1 MSKKSSTFAPL
12 FVGARVYMYTY
23 AGEGENHDNMKHKDM
38 MNQFLSRINRL
49 MVALIGVMVLSISSV
64 YAGTAYSDGRA
75 YLRQGSPTGAGK
87 VYVSTSSSTPAAS
100 SYKACNTVQTSET
113 TTPSASAQVS
123 GEKKTTTYYFWATA
137 NAGYIFTGW
146 YDSNGNLLN
155 SGAANISKS
164 ITSGQA
170 GGSDT
175 HAYLDLHAS
184 FIKQIQMSFVVPT
197 NGSFTIN
204 HNGSAVANYA
214 SFATEGKVVLT
225 ATPDDGYK
233 LRGWYTTTNGGVTK
247 KYVAFGTTYEPN
259 FTSNV
264 TIGADFVP
272 DDGKANFWNKN
283 NGKIY
288 DNLNTANSE
297 ASSGQVIVAVN
308 DGVLG
313 AGTYT
318 IKAGVTLL
326 IPFDE
331 TYNLMTTPKVNHM
344 ASGTSSLFL
353 FRKLTLAPG
362 AVINCSGNI
371 CVGGQMASVNGGKAS
386 SYPMGA
392 CGMLDLSRGGTI
404 NLKSGAVLYA
414 WGFVKGQDMDQGN
427 NTEASGVGK
436 IVAESGATVWEDFQ
450 VGEWRGG
457 TASSTIYNNKGSWKF
472 FPFQSYTI
480 QNVEAPVEYQT
491 GSKLKCYWAIFG
503 NGQTFTVPF
512 TAVGASADKPLFV
525 LGSGGTMKKWYDPT
539 TDRVCYELGG
549 GASIDAIQLSVM
561 GESVS
566 SSDYYL
572 PIPANMHI
580 ALRSGCTL
588 NLTKAMTMHAGS
600 VVEVK
605 SGATL
610 NINARVHM
618 FDQEDWGT
626 YCMYAYYYRTYRNL
640 TSHYNRGE
648 GTSKATLEDA
658 TLIVDGTVN
667 VGAQMLYA
675 TAHGANICGNGGGT
689 FVYGTL
695 PGNTTMTQCTNLSD
709 ANSVNI
715 RSANLHNDN
724 ASYTKG
730 IAATTFKNIN
740 GRWFSEAASTIKS
753 NKTYDFTYIK
763 SGDVYGTGGT
773 NATVAACYSKDKT
786 GLVLQDKWA
795 NVKKGCSS
803 KWFDGIDDGHLYNYS
818 LNKAWH
824 QYIKTGSFTTGTG
837 EDAETTNIYAG
848 SDGKLLYETDCD
860 FEEIGEGIDENCL
873 YPVDD
878 VQKALVDGAFVAV
891 TANAS
896 PDHGY
901 HATADASAY
910 YLCFDGCVWHPAT
923 RNAENRYTVSGTTYI
938 WYGDKWLAVQY
949 DSSVSLYY
957 SLSATNVKIY
967 YEYVNHEWVLATP
980 VAEVTTSAGTE
991 QVFSLGTAVSKA
1003 ASGGTN
1009 VTIRLLK
1016 NISISTK
1023 ITYATGNNCSLDLN
1037 GFTLSSSV
1045 ADMIT
1050 INHATANFIIKDQSA
1065 AGTGKI
1071 ELTFSVN
1078 NDRRR
1083 AIYVQNGH
1091 VIVNG
1096 GTIKSVNTLA
1106 YNSTNTKT
1114 YASGI
1119 TVAAGKRLTVNGGV
1133 IIGESQYNPY
1143 GIEIAS
1149 GAGADVHING
1159 GTITA
1164 HSTLDDSPYGIIAS
1178 GGTLYV
1184 SGGTINAIADAD
1196 NSVAT
1201 SSCGIY
1207 VNNAG
1212 HLEMTG
1218 GEVISNAHTSAYGI
1232 RLARS
1237 LKYDTNEPRSE
1248 TGVTSL
1254 GLANISGGTITAQTL
1269 HGAKAFGIYSLGT
1282 ANVSGNT
1289 TINAYPYSGA
1299 SRSTTAHGIYV
1310 SGGKTTVSG
1319 NVTINATASKTAYG
1333 IVSGI
1338 EQPSVGGVVYNGKVE
1353 VNGGTINVTTT
1364 SGENAYGVY
1373 VGKNKRAVTTTHA
1386 SNSSYYAG
1394 NYVNAGIDT
1403 INGGEF
1409 IVKSATTGG
1418 YGIYV
1423 EAVYTESGA
1432 SGYPSATATPK
1443 CAVFG
1448 GKFKVTSTNSS
1459 AVYATNNAAIAA
1471 NFSLSAGYYS
1481 TDNYLN
1487 TYKAAGKTVKDLD
1500 ATVEAALITAGYTK
1514 KIAGQEYTVTWKN
1527 RGGAVIKTEKVES
1540 GKTPVY
1546 TGATPTYSDA
1556 WGTYEFIGWAAT
1568 DGGAV
1573 ISPLPAI
1580 AASNVEYYARYR
1592 GIYADVT
1599 ANGTT
1604 TRYYDVN
1611 TAWTAAKAY
1620 KQAYIKVLCSA
1631 ANLDQLV
1638 FNPTPADAIITL
1650 DLNGYHWG
1658 MGSNADPAKNK
1669 AIFLEVNKAGCKL
1682 IITDSRGG
1690 GYINNTWSSTGAV
1703 LTCAKVT
1710 AGELILQ
1717 GGEIRANNT
1726 GANGDNKQYS
1736 LGVQVNGGTQFTMT
1750 GGKVYAT
1757 DGYSPH
1763 GINVSPSGN
1772 ADIVGGTVHAD
1783 ATGGNAYGVLA
1794 YGTVAVGGDALV
1806 KATTAG
1812 SGAYP
1817 GYVDRGTLTVADS
1830 CSIVATAPSQARG
1843 FYVFNGGKITVND
1856 KPTITATVTSGN
1868 EAYGGYVSGS
1878 GSEIEINGG
1887 TYNITGAAASGSV
1900 MGVRAISSGVATI
1913 NNGTFTLQG
1922 GNNWTF
1928 GVFAQTGTVN
1938 INGGDFTVSQA
1949 SGGNKEGIRVYPD
1962 GTCNITGGTFTVT
1975 TIGSSGGNALH
1986 AYGGTTNISG
1996 NPVFNAY
2003 YGITVADGNVA
2014 SEATTATVV
2023 VDGGTYNTQSFGVKS
2038 RTTSPT
2044 TGDVTIWDGKF
2055 NATWSAIDSGS
2066 EEANLKIRGGY
2077 YTNNGGGKLSV
2088 YNESTNP
2095 TGNVISP
2102 STVEALTSGPEYDA
2116 GYRYHVISKYN
2127 VTWSINGVNTVQEY
2141 SRNETPSYG
2150 STPTIDDGNTWE
2162 FLGWSPE
2169 IVPVTADV
2177 TYTAQFQKWEAEV
2190 YEGENPTPKRFE
2202 HFTDA
2207 WNAAKNLPVAKV
2219 KLLSNVSMSTQLVL
2233 TPDSAAGSK
2242 PLTLDLNNHTLAYTG
2257 TTDRFVIV
2265 NKAGCVLKV
2274 ADSSVA
2280 NGGVLKYE
2288 GSYNGGIYT
2297 VVSYSGDIVLESGK
2311 IFAKNTY
2318 AGKSSRA
2325 VTPCAT
2331 TTFTMTGGTAEAHAP
2346 TDARA
2351 IAQDG
2356 TPSVIVS
2363 GGKVIAKSY
2372 TISGDTVWGS
2382 TSYGICMGHGSLSVS
2397 GNPIITSDASAS
2409 ALGVYMYN
2417 SDASFNID
2425 GGTFITKA
2433 HNGSNSFCIYTNTNS
2448 VGNIIHSG
2456 TFKAI
2461 GLNGGQIHAVH
2472 TVNSSVVD
2480 IKGGTFTSHANAG
2493 QSHCL
2498 FVQSGGALNVSGGSF
2513 TAESDAPSNGNIEA
2527 VRMWTGGVVNISGGT
2542 FTSTGASNNIALRNL
2557 GGTATISG
2565 GTFTSGNYT
2574 IGVAE
2579 AGSIGSVGDVTVNIN
2594 GGTFIST
2601 TNRNIYASTNAGTT
2615 SVAVTVNGGYFHS
2628 AGTYV
2633 VEKAGT
2639 ATIVLNGGKYNET
2652 SGSNHKTNITSY
2664 KGSTTTVSDI
2674 SETVAGKTYVYE
2686 LLTKFNISWR
2696 GGSSYTKDEQIYSG
2710 IVPTNN
2716 ELVGKHFLR
2725 NDSAFYFTGWSPT
2738 PTAVTGDATYNAL
2751 GVYHEASV
2759 KVGSAEPIIYD
2770 DFDEAWSYA
2779 MEQASATI
2787 TLLSNITRTTS
2798 IVYSPENDNARH
2810 TFDLNN
2816 FTIKENTKDRLLVVN
2831 KSDAKLT
2838 ITDNSSA
2845 KGGCLYKKM
2854 NSSANMYTTV
2864 IYHGELILAGGK
2876 LYVENTKDDKEW
2888 HPAIAVHT
2896 SVSTDGIFTMTGGT
2910 VESQAKYLAYPIYNY
2925 ATTNIS
2931 GGTIIANA
2939 TTQGNA
2945 LGFYAVAG
2953 TATISGGTFNIT
2965 ASTNAIGAIATGWI
2979 SADGSNSQQGT
2990 LNITGGTFNVSCTT
3004 SGAHAVQATGTGKK
3018 IGGTYYTSHGIMNVS
3033 GGTFN
3038 VTCPPIA
3045 AATQVFAAQVNAW
3058 RQFDNAL
3065 PHTMVA
3071 EARGEMNISGG
3082 TFTVD
3087 ARNNGAWVANS
3098 GNVDLL
3104 RNWGILNVSG
3114 GNFTIYQYSTPSAI
3128 SVFRGKATVTG
3139 NPVFNVYAHTGN
3151 AYAVCAGY
3159 WTHENY
3165 CDKNAANNLAE
3176 AEINGGTFKIITE
3189 GQNTNVIYSLGQI
3202 SAESRDAVADTI
3214 TAHAGYAMNAKI
3226 TVNGGEFLGICPNES
3241 GKYPIMLNS
3250 RTDIVGTYGTAKSEI
3265 YVNGGKFKSRKGTEA
3280 DNTTTGAVNCHNN
3293 VGTLLLTGGY
3303 YETNGQLSAQ
3313 KADTC
3318 DIINITSAAI
3328 DPEYNNGYRYR
3339 IDVHYVAQVTAT
3351 GVDRKFATFRGAFDY
3366 AKTIANS
3373 KITLLDNIN
3382 YTGLNFVYN
3391 PTTATTCT
3399 LDLNGFTFKGAISGH
3414 TGDGAYNNDRL
3425 LVINKAG
3432 ATFTIKD
3439 SSVGKTGK
3447 WSHEKAGATFPVIVY
3462 HGKFVL
3468 QSGTIH
3474 GKNTSGGSVQ
3484 AIRSENYADA
3494 LISVTGGKAHA
3505 ETAGAAYG
3513 MSTYNQATIS
3523 GGEIL
3528 AESSGG
3534 EAYGV
3539 YTNEAID
3546 TTIISGGR
3554 IKASGTNAYGVL
3566 SKSVFTISGGKILS
3580 ESTTADGTA
3589 FGVRVE
3595 QNTTTING
3603 ADSIYAHAPRY
3614 AYSIYSY
3621 GSTAIA
3627 TVNGGKIIAHNVNS
3641 ANNGASIAAYALS
3654 RGTININNGTFY
3666 AQCDRAGS
3674 SNVQT
3679 TRTANLS
3686 TINIA
3691 GGTFHAEGFQ
3701 AVNARGGTTTVS
3713 GGTFYATTGLCAMD
3727 WADAATITA
3736 NVSVTGGTF
3745 DCTGVCLYVRS
3756 NNSNNASPSRNGH
3769 SDVLVTGGKFK
3780 TTGSTIAQ
3788 LTQVDGTDPST
3799 LTIAGGYFN
3808 EKSGTTH
3815 KDQIATFIADTCEI
3829 NTLDPLYESIYKYQ
3843 VAPHYVAKV
3852 KTGSTTTYY
3861 TTAKRA
3867 LDYAKTVSNP
3877 TITLLDNCTLAP
3889 EGDATN
3895 YNRLNSNSWTGTLD
3909 LNNFTLTPTI
3919 SSEGRAFTV
3928 TGTGSKFTITD
3939 NSVAKGGKIYYQ
3951 GPSTGN
3957 IIYIVVEG
3965 SAEVELAAG
3974 TIYVEDTSADKVAV
3988 GFVVNSATAKFT
4000 QSGGTFTVKG
4010 KYQAQGYYGS
4020 GTATFSGG
4028 SMYVE
4033 GETSQA
4039 IGLHPNAA
4047 TAVLNVSGTFE
4058 LDAKSTNNAYAV
4070 YAENGTAT
4078 IEGTPDFYAESPTRA
4093 RVLQGTSSGNLT
4105 VDGGTFEANGTTA
4118 SQSDCYVLIPEGSST
4133 MTINGGKFKNNQ
4145 NNFTYKASGA
4155 TLTINGGYF
4164 NETSGTNHKTKIDPY
4179 KGSGKVVL
4187 DLDTDDAEYAAGY
4200 RYVVTADPVAKVK
4213 AGSEVTYYTTLPAA
4227 FNYAKTQNNAEV
4239 TLLKD
4244 VVSTSTYTW
4253 SPSSAISNTFD
4264 LNGHSLSST
4273 AGTVLGVGKAG
4284 ATLTIKDTPGGG
4296 SISYSSTT
4304 GNWSP
4309 TVHVGNG
4316 KLILQGGTISRT
4328 ANSDN
4333 AIGVQVYTTADA
4345 TPEFEM
4351 TGGKIQTSGGSSSY
4365 AVLTKSTGSNYAETT
4380 ISGGEV
4386 SATATGTYA
4395 FALTAAQKGRITVKG
4410 TNNPRI
4416 SASDATNATQVARN
4430 EGGGATFT
4438 IEGGLFK
4445 ASHNSSPFN
4454 GAVSISGGYFNE
4466 YGSTTTYK
4474 TQIDTRCVSPKH
4486 PIELTAAEQAA
4497 LGEGGTDYK
4506 YKVVDAYTLTWTTDG
4521 DALTGTYTN
4530 GMTAVGATITAPNTP
4545 TKTGYT
4551 FAGWS
4556 PAVAATMPA
4565 ANTTYTATWTA
4576 NTNTAYTVN
4585 HYQQNLAGDGYD
4597 LVDTDNLTGTTG
4609 ASVTP
4614 AVKSYTGF
4622 TAPSTQTVTILADG
4636 SRVVTYNYTR
4646 NSYTLTWDANG
4657 GSITGEYT
4665 SGSVKYGAA
4674 ITAPANANVTR
4685 ENYEFAG
4692 WNTTPAATMPAAN
4705 TTYTAQW
4712 TAAVASVKIG
4722 SGTPTYHATLAD
4734 AFTKAKTGDNA
4745 LITLLQDVSGV
4756 STGLTYNPSSA
4767 YKCTLNLNDKKI
4779 TGTTYTLL
4787 NINKAGATF
4796 TITDS
4801 GSKGEI
4807 ATAFSNGGSALRYC
4821 AYVSAGIL
4829 KLEKGKISIN
4839 NTTAY
4844 NSKIGCAAVGVATNA
4859 NYKFIMEGGA
4869 LEASGNYRAHGVY
4882 SYGTTEISGGT
4893 INATVSASYGTAYG
4907 VYSAANTT
4915 TVSGTPIITVEAY
4928 KNAYGG
4934 MAAGNTPSSSNGSF
4948 TNGTLNIEGGTFN
4961 VTTTTQ
4967 DGAYGAYATAAPRV
4981 ISSGTYAGTYFSYGT
4996 VNVSGGTFNVTAH
5009 RRSAY
5014 GVYVSRAYV
5023 QTQTRPNAVSSSCPA
5038 QAEITGGTFI
5048 VKTDETAGQY
5058 TAEGVRSLGTTTI
5071 SGGSFTIT
5079 ANTYSAMGVY
5089 ALDGT
5094 TTIENTHNPEFT
5106 VRANAY
5112 GAYGVYAGSSP
5123 ASKTGIPYNGIATVN
5138 GGTFD
5143 VALNNKASADNKTVY
5158 GVCAASGRRAIK
5170 ETDSGYDASTYY
5182 VGTYA
5187 SAGQI
5192 TVNDGTFIVDGNNAI
5207 YGIVVSGVSSYN
5219 ATSLDYNGGTIS
5231 CPAVSAPA
5239 KATINGGKFKMTGSS
5254 DVYAINTSATAA
5266 NFKIQGGY
5274 YNINTNLSSRVVS
5287 PKKVL
5292 TLRESHAF
5300 YPDGYRYTVNQGGTV
5315 TWKNYDNSTLQTKDF
5330 ISGET
5335 PSYTGATPTKPA
5347 DASYTYTHNGWTPA
5361 ITTMAN
5367 SNATYTATFS
5377 QTENKYTVTVAA
5389 EANGTASPAS
5399 VSGVGCT
5406 TASGDITATPN
5417 TGYHFD
5423 NWTLPAGVTA
5433 AAGYSA
5439 TSNPIRI
5446 NATAAGTI
5454 TANFA
5459 PNTNTAYTVKH
5470 YQQNL
5475 DGSYPSTP
5483 TEIDNLTGTTGASV
5497 TPAVKSYTGFT
5508 APSTQTVTILAD
5520 GSRVVTYNYT
5530 RNSYTLTWAL
5540 DGGSISVAGTTAGSV
5555 KYGASLTAPT
5565 VTKTGYTF
5573 SAWSPSVP
5581 ATMPASN
5588 STYTATWSEKSYTV
5602 TFYNGGH
5609 GTVKVNSSTVANGAT
5624 ASVNHFTTKTLA
5636 ATASTGYTFAGWT
5649 KTGSVTLGNA
5659 ANASTTIT
5667 ATATGG
5673 TVTATWTANTYNI
5686 TYKDQGNVAFTGVHG
5701 DGYPTTHTY
5710 GTATALVS
5718 PTKTGYT
5725 FGGWYTT
5732 SACTGDAITSVGAT
5746 AYSADFTLYAKWTI
5760 NSYTITF
5767 NSNGGSAV
5775 ASITQNYG
5783 TAVVAPANPTKT
5795 GYTFAGW
5802 DPAVPSTMPASN
5814 TTCVAQWTADT
5825 YTVTLDRNSGTTG
5838 ATSVTMTY
5846 NSSTM
5851 TGYSAPTRTGYTFN
5865 GYYTSESSNNGTG
5878 TLVIDTEGSLQ
5889 ANVDGYTGAG
5899 GVWIKTTA
5907 TTLYAKW
5914 TQNRYAITFYN
5925 GGHGTVAYN
5934 GTVVANGK
5942 TAKVYQ
5948 VSVKKLV
5955 AKADLGYDF
5964 AGWTKGGTNAA
5975 QVTISNASAD
5985 STGIKAS
5992 ATNASVTANW
6002 TAHSYSISYD
6012 LAGGSVATPNP
6023 TSYTIESSAITLNN
6037 PTKTGYTFAGWTGT
6051 GLDAATTTV
6060 TIAAGS
6066 TGDRSYTATWE
6077 LADVGA
6083 WLDIVDVDNANSRL
6097 IVNVTSWPVNGWP
6110 YSINGVPYA
6119 KDAREDDRTLKVTYS
6134 GAPGENF
6141 VIAVQKNGGAWLSN
6155 HTYVIPQ
6162 EITSNTAISADQTK
6176 NLYVKNGATLTVNAN
6191 ISVHNI
6197 YVAPDAKLTINSGKT
6212 LTADSIFLRTT
6223 AEGAAEMVKNGSIA
6237 GTTKLVYTRIIKDK
6251 DFHLFGLPLP
6261 CPAESVHLS
6270 DGVKPP
6276 YTTGWVLRSY
6286 DESRRAE
6293 SGADGNNWVTLPSD
6307 GTIAGGAGYEMFS
6320 ASNYYR
6326 EFYFPVDLGDLTNKV
6341 HVDYDLGAAGEK
6353 QAGWN
6358 AITSPFTHT
6367 YENAVVPEGLVV
6379 NWYEDGFYS
6388 QEVPSAIPPATVFAF
6403 QTTKTGDL
6411 SFDGSSIVTKMPRRA
6426 VEEEVQIQWI
6436 NLDLEDAN
6444 GLGDQTSI
6452 YSHPDRY
6459 EQSYQ
6464 TGIDIAKQSFEAPRA
6479 ILYSSHVYGDMAFAG
6494 VADSLL
6500 EQGVA
6505 LTVYSPAAQELTF
6518 SMRDNEW
6525 TDRMAFVWLI
6535 DHQTGTR
6542 TDLLWSDYTFDATEG
6557 TTRGRFTI
6565 QGVFRAPQVAT
6576 DIDNTDAAG
6585 REQRQVR
6592 KLIIHDKM
6600 YIEVNGQL
6608 FDATGKMVN
6617 K

>member
-1 MSKKSSTFAPL
+1 MKSS
-12 FVGARVYMYTY
+12 
-23 AGEGENHDNMKHKDM
+23 K
-38 MNQFLSRINRL
+38 INRL
-49 MVALIGVMVLSISSV
+49 VIALTGVLVLSIGSA

-75 YLRQGSPTGAGK
+75 YLRQGSPSGAGK

-100 SYKACNTVQTSET
+100 AYKACNTVQTSET
-113 TTPSASAQVS
+113 TTPSASAQVK
-123 GEKKTTTYYFWATA
+123 GEKTKTTYHFWAVA

-146 YDSNGNLLN
+146 YDSNGNLLG
-155 SGAANISKS
+155 SGAAHVSGS
-164 ITSGQA
+164 VTSGQA

-175 HAYLDLHAS
+175 HAYLDYHAS
-184 FIKQIQMSFVVPT
+184 FIKQIQMSFITPT
-197 NGSFTIN
+197 NGSYTIT
-204 HNGSAVANYA
+204 HCGTEVTPAYS
-214 SFATEGKVVLT
+214 SFATEGKVVLS
-225 ATPDDGYK
+225 AMPADGYK
-233 LRGWYTTTNGGVTK
+233 LRGWYTTTNGGATK
-247 KYVAFGTTYEPN
+247 KYFAFGTTCEPN

-264 TIGADFVP
+264 TIGADFVA
-272 DDGKANFWNKN
+272 DDGKATFWNKN

-288 DNLNTANSE
+288 NDLNTANSE
-297 ASSGQVIVAVN
+297 AASGNIIVAVS

-344 ASGTSSLFL
+344 ASGTTSLSL

-371 CVGGQMASVNGGKAS
+371 CVGGQMASVNGGRAS

-392 CGMLDLSRGGTI
+392 CGMLDLSRGGTV
-404 NLKSGAVLYA
+404 NLKSGSVLYA
-414 WGFVKGQDMDQGN
+414 WGFVKGQDMEQGN

-457 TASSTIYNNKGSWKF
+457 TASQTIYNNKGSWKF

-525 LGSGGTMKKWYDPT
+525 LGTGGTMKKWYDPT

-549 GASIDAIQLSVM
+549 GASIDAISLSVM

-580 ALRSGCTL
+580 ALSSGCTL
-588 NLTKAMTMHAGS
+588 TLTKAMTMHAGS

-640 TSHYNRGE
+640 TSHYNRGD
-648 GTSKATLEDA
+648 GTSKANLEDA
-658 TLIVDGTVN
+658 TLIVDGAVN
-667 VGAQMLYA
+667 VSNQMLFA
-675 TAHGANICGNGGGT
+675 TQHGANICGNGGGT
-689 FVYGTL
+689 LKYGTL
-695 PGNTTMTQCTNLSD
+695 AGNQTMTQCTTLSD

-724 ASYTKG
+724 DSYTKG
-730 IAATTFKNIN
+730 IASTTFKNVN
-740 GRWFSEAASTIKS
+740 GRWFTNANSTWKS
-753 NKTYDFTYIK
+753 DKTFNFTYIK
-763 SGDVYGTGGT
+763 SGDVYGTAGT
-773 NATVAACYSKDKT
+773 NGTVKSCYSKDKT

-795 NVKKGCSS
+795 NVKAQGCSG
-803 KWFDGIDDGHLYNYS
+803 WFVGLDDDHLYNYTR
-818 LNKAWH
+818 NTAWH
-824 QYIKTGSFTTGTG
+824 QYIKTGSTTTGSG
-837 EDAETTNIYAG
+837 EEAVTTDTYVG
-848 SDGKLLYETDCD
+848 SDGKMLYKTDCE
-860 FEEIGEGIDENCL
+860 FVEAGTIDGNCL
-873 YPVDD
+873 YPSD
-878 VQKALVDGAFVAV
+878 KALVNGSLITVAP
-891 TANAS
+891 NAS

-901 HATADASAY
+901 HKSDAATTY
-910 YLCFDGCVWHPAT
+910 YLCFEGCVWHPAT
-923 RNAENRYTVSGTTYI
+923 QNAENRYTVDGKVYI
-938 WYGDKWLAVQY
+938 WYGDKWLGVEY
-949 DSSVSLYY
+949 DSGVSLYY

-980 VAEVTTSAGTE
+980 VAEVVTSAGPE
-991 QVFSLGTAVSKA
+991 QVYSLATAVSKA

-1016 NISISTK
+1016 NISGTINYT
-1023 ITYATGNNCSLDLN
+1023 TGNNCSLDLN
-1037 GFTLSSSV
+1037 GYTLSSSTYN
-1045 ADMIT
+1045 MIT
-1050 INHATANFIIKDQSA
+1050 VNNASATFIIKDQSA
-1065 AGTGKI
+1065 AGTGKVKYSCS
-1071 ELTFSVN
+1071 EN
-1078 NDRRR
+1078 NARRY
-1083 AIYVQNGH
+1083 AVYVQNGH
-1091 VIVNG
+1091 VMLNS
-1096 GTIKSVNTLA
+1096 GTIEAVNTLA
-1106 YNSTNTKT
+1106 YNSSTAPKPIVC
-1114 YASGI
+1114 GVQ
-1119 TVAAGKRLTVNGGV
+1119 VAAGKRFTMNGGLLKV
-1133 IIGESQYNPY
+1133 SAAYNPY
-1143 GIEIAS
+1143 GVYGD
-1149 GAGADVHING
+1149 GAATTITING
-1159 GTITA
+1159 GTIDCEAT
-1164 HSTLDDSPYGIIAS
+1164 TIDSPYGIIS
-1178 GGTLYV
+1178 YGVTNMNGGTV
-1184 SGGTINAIADAD
+1184 KATATQTTSAI
-1196 NSVAT
+1196 
-1201 SSCGIY
+1201 GIY
-1207 VNNAG
+1207 VHASTGKQG
-1212 HLEMTG
+1212 HLYMTG
-1218 GEVISNAHTSAYGI
+1218 GTVQAESTTSSTATGI
-1232 RLARS
+1232 LVNRGVSYNSTTA
-1237 LKYDTNEPRSE
+1237 EPRTMKSE
-1248 TGVTSL
+1248 FP
-1254 GLANISGGTITAQTL
+1254 AMADISGGTIKAITKTKTATGITS
-1269 HGAKAFGIYSLGT
+1269 HGKTRISGGT
-1282 ANVSGNT
+1282 IEVTATTNTAMGVYVYGDTT
-1289 TINAYPYSGA
+1289 TISGP
-1299 SRSTTAHGIYV
+1299 AHIDV
-1310 SGGKTTVSG
+1310 KAA
-1319 NVTINATASKTAYG
+1319 NTAYG
-1333 IVSGI
+1333 VRLGDID
-1338 EQPSVGGVVYNGKVE
+1338 PHKYGGLLYNGTLV
-1353 VNGGTINVTTT
+1353 VNGGIIDVTTT
-1364 SGENAYGVY
+1364 SAGPIYGVY
-1373 VGKNKRAVTTTHA
+1373 VGAKSRNVTTTHA
-1386 SNSSYYAG
+1386 TDANYFAGSYA
-1394 NYVNAGIDT
+1394 NAGTAI
-1403 INGGEF
+1403 INNGE
-1409 IVKSATTGG
+1409 INVTSKTTDASALYVGAVLSGTFTGNK
-1418 YGIYV
+1418 
-1423 EAVYTESGA
+1423 
-1432 SGYPSATATPK
+1432 TPK
-1443 CAVFG
+1443 CTVNG
-1448 GKFKVTSTNSS
+1448 GKFMSKNSNGS
-1459 AVYATNNAAIAA
+1459 ADGAINNIAAAAA
-1471 NFSLSAGYYS
+1471 NFSLAGGYYNVAPAGS
-1481 TDNYLN
+1481 YI
-1487 TYKAAGKTVKDLD
+1487 AAGKTVKDLD
-1500 ATVEAALITAGYTK
+1500 ATVEAALIAAGYTK

-1556 WGTYEFIGWAAT
+1556 WGTYEFIGWATT

-1573 ISPLPAI
+1573 VSPLPAI
-1580 AASNVEYYARYR
+1580 GASDVTYFARYR
-1592 GIYADVT
+1592 GVYADVT

-1710 AGELILQ
+1710 AGQLILQ
-1717 GGEIRANNT
+1717 GGEIRVNNT
-1726 GANGDNKQYS
+1726 ADAENKKYS
-1736 LGVQVNGGTQFTMT
+1736 VGVQVNGGTQFTMT

-1757 DGYSPH
+1757 DGYSPR

-1794 YGTVAVGGDALV
+1794 YGTIAAGGDALL

-1817 GYVDRGTLTVADS
+1817 GYVDAGTLTVADS
-1830 CSIVATAPSQARG
+1830 CSIVATAPTNARG
-1843 FYVFNGGKITVND
+1843 LYVFNGGKITVND
-1856 KPTITATVTSGN
+1856 KPTITATVTSGS

-1887 TYNITGAAASGSV
+1887 TYELTGAAASGSV

-1928 GVFAQTGTVN
+1928 GAFAQTGTVN
-1938 INGGDFTVSQA
+1938 INGGEFTVSQA
-1949 SGGNKEGIRVYPD
+1949 SGGNKEGIRVYPG

-1975 TIGSSGGNALH
+1975 TIGSSGGNALQV
-1986 AYGGTTNISG
+1986 YGGTTHISG

-2038 RTTSPT
+2038 RTTSYT
-2044 TGDVTIWDGKF
+2044 TGDVTVWDGKF
-2055 NATWSAIDSGS
+2055 NATWSAIESGS
-2066 EEANLKIRGGY
+2066 VEANLKIRGGY
-2077 YTNNGGGKLSV
+2077 YTNNGGGKLSI

-2102 STVEALTSGPEYDA
+2102 SSVETLTSGAEYDA
-2116 GYRYHVISKYN
+2116 GYRYRVNTKYT
-2127 VTWSINGVNTVQEY
+2127 VTWSVGGVTTTQQYN
-2141 SRNETPSYG
+2141 RNETPNYG
-2150 STPTIDDGNTWE
+2150 STPVYPGTDTYE
-2162 FLGWSPE
+2162 FIGWSPE
-2169 IVPVTADV
+2169 LAPVNADV
-2177 TYTAQFQKWEAEV
+2177 TYTAQFKKWEAEV

-2207 WNAAKNLPVAKV
+2207 WSAAKNLPVAKV

-2331 TTFTMTGGTAEAHAP
+2331 TTFTMTGGTAEAHAA

-2356 TPSVIVS
+2356 TPSINVS

-2417 SDASFNID
+2417 SDASFEID
-2425 GGTFITKA
+2425 GGTFTSKA
-2433 HNGSNSFCIYTNTNS
+2433 HNGSASYSIYTNTNS
-2448 VGNIIHSG
+2448 VGNIIRGG

-2472 TVNSSVVD
+2472 AIGSSKID
-2480 IKGGTFTSHANAG
+2480 ISGGTFTSHANAG

-2498 FVQSGGALNVSGGSF
+2498 FVQSGGTLNISGGSF

-2579 AGSIGSVGDVTVNIN
+2579 AGSIGSVGDVRVNIN

-2601 TNRNIYASTNAGTT
+2601 TNRNIYASTNEGTT

-2628 AGTYV
+2628 AGTNV

-2664 KGSTTTVSDI
+2664 KGSTTTVSNI

-2716 ELVGKHFLR
+2716 ELVGKYFLR

-2738 PTAVTGDATYNAL
+2738 PTAVAGDATYQAL
-2751 GVYHEASV
+2751 GEYHVA
-2759 KVGSAEPIIYD
+2759 KVTVAAKDSIFD
-2770 DFDEAWSYA
+2770 DFDEAWNYA
-2779 MEQASATI
+2779 MTQTNATI
-2787 TLLSNITRTTS
+2787 TLLNNLTRTES
-2798 IVYSPENDNARH
+2798 IIYIPENANARH

-2838 ITDNSSA
+2838 ITDNSSE

-2888 HPAIAVHT
+2888 HPALAVHT

-2931 GGTIIANA
+2931 GGTVIANA
-2939 TTQGNA
+2939 TSGGSA

-3018 IGGTYYTSHGIMNVS
+3018 VGGTYYTSHGIMNVS

-3104 RNWGILNVSG
+3104 RNWGTLNVSG
-3114 GNFTIYQYSTPSAI
+3114 GNFTIHQYSTPSAI

-3176 AEINGGTFKIITE
+3176 AEVNGGTFKIITE
-3189 GQNTNVIYSLGQI
+3189 GQNTDVIYALGQI

-3214 TAHAGYAMNAKI
+3214 TAHAGYAMNAKV
-3226 TVNGGEFLGICPNES
+3226 TVNGGTFLGICPNES

-3250 RTDIVGTYGTAKSEI
+3250 RTDQVGTYGTAKSEI

-3280 DNTTTGAVNCHNN
+3280 DNTTTGAVNCHNV

-3303 YETNGQLSAQ
+3303 YETSGQLAAQ

-3318 DIINITSAAI
+3318 VITNITSADI

-3339 IDVHYVAQVTAT
+3339 IDVDYQAKVTV
-3351 GVDRKFATFRGAFDY
+3351 GVSERKFALFRDAFDY
-3366 AKTIANS
+3366 AKTQNNAT
-3373 KITLLDNIN
+3373 ITLLRNIN
-3382 YTGLNFVYN
+3382 YEGLNFVYN
-3391 PTTATTCT
+3391 PATATSCT
-3399 LDLNGFTFKGAISGH
+3399 LDLNGYSFKGAISGH

-3447 WSHEKAGATFPVIVY
+3447 WIHEKGGAGFAVIVY
-3462 HGKFVL
+3462 HGTCVME
-3468 QSGTIH
+3468 SGTVH
-3474 GKNTSGGSVQ
+3474 CKNTSGGSAQ
-3484 AIRSENYADA
+3484 ALRSENYSDA
-3494 LISVTGGKAHA
+3494 FITMTGGKAHA
-3505 ETAGAAYG
+3505 ETAGTAYG
-3513 MSTYNQATIS
+3513 LNAYNKATIS

-3528 AESSGG
+3528 AESSAGA
-3534 EAYGV
+3534 AYGV
-3539 YTNEAID
+3539 FNNEAID
-3546 TTIISGGR
+3546 TTIISGGK
-3554 IKASGTNAYGVL
+3554 IKASGTNSYGVL
-3566 SKSVFTISGGKILS
+3566 ARAVTTISGGKILS
-3580 ESTTADGTA
+3580 ECTSADGTA
-3589 FGVRVE
+3589 FGVKTE
-3595 QNTTTING
+3595 QNATTING
-3603 ADSIYAHAPRY
+3603 VDSIYAHAARY
-3614 AYSIYSY
+3614 AYGVHCQ
-3621 GSTAIA
+3621 GSTAVVTI
-3627 TVNGGKIIAHNVNS
+3627 NGANKIIAHNVNS
-3641 ANNGASIAAYALS
+3641 ANNGASIAAYVLS
-3654 RGTININNGTFY
+3654 SGTININNGTFY
-3666 AQCDRAGS
+3666 AKCDRAGS

-3679 TRTANLS
+3679 TRTGQNGVL
-3686 TINIA
+3686 NIS

-3701 AVNARGGTTTVS
+3701 AVNARGGTTTIS
-3713 GGTFYATTGLCAMD
+3713 GGTFTSTTGICAMD

-3736 NVSVTGGTF
+3736 NVNVTGGTF
-3745 DCTGVCLYVRS
+3745 TTTGTTIYVS
-3756 NNSNNASPSRNGH
+3756 SNNANNGGRNGH
-3769 SDVLVTGGKFK
+3769 SVVWINGGKFK
-3780 TTGSTIAQ
+3780 STGSTIVSMNA
-3788 LTQVDGTDPST
+3788 TPSGADPST

-3808 EKSGTTH
+3808 EKSGTTF
-3815 KDQIATFIADTCEI
+3815 KDQISTYVADTSEI
-3829 NTLDPLYESIYKYQ
+3829 NTLDPLYEGIYKYE

-3852 KTGSTTTYY
+3852 KTGSTTTYH

-3867 LDYAKTVSNP
+3867 LDYAKTVANP
-3877 TITLLDNCTLAP
+3877 TITLLDNCTLSP
-3889 EGDATN
+3889 DGDATN

-3909 LNNFTLTPTI
+3909 LNNFILTPTI

-3928 TGTGSKFTITD
+3928 SGVGSKLTITD
-3939 NSVAKGGKIYYQ
+3939 NSGAKGGKIYYQ
-3951 GPSTGN
+3951 GPSTASL
-3957 IIYIVVEG
+3957 IYFVVEG

-3974 TIYVEDTSADKVAV
+3974 TLYVEDTSADKVAV
-3988 GFVVNSATAKFT
+3988 GFVVNSSTAKFT

-4118 SQSDCYVLIPEGSST
+4118 SQSDCYVLIPEGTST
-4133 MTINGGKFKNNQ
+4133 ITVNGGKFKNNQ

-4187 DLDTDDAEYAAGY
+4187 NLDTDDAEYAAGY
-4200 RYVVTADPVAKVK
+4200 RYIVTDDPVAKVK
-4213 AGSEVTYYTTLPAA
+4213 AGSEITYYTTLPAA

-4316 KLILQGGTISRT
+4316 KLVLQGGTISRT

-4345 TPEFEM
+4345 TPKFEM

-4410 TNNPRI
+4410 TNNPRV

-4474 TQIDTRCVSPKH
+4474 TQINNRCVSPKH

-4497 LGEGGTDYK
+4497 LGEGGTEYK
-4506 YKVVDAYTLTWTTDG
+4506 YKVVDAYTLTWNLDG
-4521 DALTGTYTN
+4521 GEITAEGTPAGYVE
-4530 GMTAVGATITAPNTP
+4530 VGATLTAPTV

-4551 FAGWS
+4551 FAAWT

-4565 ANTTYTATWTA
+4565 ANTTYTATWT
-4576 NTNTAYTVN
+4576 
-4585 HYQQNLAGDGYD
+4585 
-4597 LVDTDNLTGTTG
+4597 
-4609 ASVTP
+4609 
-4614 AVKSYTGF
+4614 
-4622 TAPSTQTVTILADG
+4622 
-4636 SRVVTYNYTR
+4636 R
-4646 NSYTLTWDANG
+4646 
-4657 GSITGEYT
+4657 
-4665 SGSVKYGAA
+4665 
-4674 ITAPANANVTR
+4674 
-4685 ENYEFAG
+4685 
-4692 WNTTPAATMPAAN
+4692 
-4705 TTYTAQW
+4705 
-4712 TAAVASVKIG
+4712 
-4722 SGTPTYHATLAD
+4722 
-4734 AFTKAKTGDNA
+4734 
-4745 LITLLQDVSGV
+4745 
-4756 STGLTYNPSSA
+4756 
-4767 YKCTLNLNDKKI
+4767 
-4779 TGTTYTLL
+4779 
-4787 NINKAGATF
+4787 
-4796 TITDS
+4796 
-4801 GSKGEI
+4801 
-4807 ATAFSNGGSALRYC
+4807 
-4821 AYVSAGIL
+4821 
-4829 KLEKGKISIN
+4829 
-4839 NTTAY
+4839 
-4844 NSKIGCAAVGVATNA
+4844 
-4859 NYKFIMEGGA
+4859 
-4869 LEASGNYRAHGVY
+4869 
-4882 SYGTTEISGGT
+4882 
-4893 INATVSASYGTAYG
+4893 
-4907 VYSAANTT
+4907 
-4915 TVSGTPIITVEAY
+4915 
-4928 KNAYGG
+4928 
-4934 MAAGNTPSSSNGSF
+4934 
-4948 TNGTLNIEGGTFN
+4948 
-4961 VTTTTQ
+4961 
-4967 DGAYGAYATAAPRV
+4967 
-4981 ISSGTYAGTYFSYGT
+4981 
-4996 VNVSGGTFNVTAH
+4996 
-5009 RRSAY
+5009 
-5014 GVYVSRAYV
+5014 
-5023 QTQTRPNAVSSSCPA
+5023 
-5038 QAEITGGTFI
+5038 
-5048 VKTDETAGQY
+5048 
-5058 TAEGVRSLGTTTI
+5058 
-5071 SGGSFTIT
+5071 
-5079 ANTYSAMGVY
+5079 
-5089 ALDGT
+5089 
-5094 TTIENTHNPEFT
+5094 
-5106 VRANAY
+5106 
-5112 GAYGVYAGSSP
+5112 
-5123 ASKTGIPYNGIATVN
+5123 
-5138 GGTFD
+5138 
-5143 VALNNKASADNKTVY
+5143 
-5158 GVCAASGRRAIK
+5158 
-5170 ETDSGYDASTYY
+5170 
-5182 VGTYA
+5182 
-5187 SAGQI
+5187 
-5192 TVNDGTFIVDGNNAI
+5192 
-5207 YGIVVSGVSSYN
+5207 
-5219 ATSLDYNGGTIS
+5219 
-5231 CPAVSAPA
+5231 
-5239 KATINGGKFKMTGSS
+5239 
-5254 DVYAINTSATAA
+5254 
-5266 NFKIQGGY
+5266 
-5274 YNINTNLSSRVVS
+5274 
-5287 PKKVL
+5287 
-5292 TLRESHAF
+5292 
-5300 YPDGYRYTVNQGGTV
+5300 
-5315 TWKNYDNSTLQTKDF
+5315 
-5330 ISGET
+5330 
-5335 PSYTGATPTKPA
+5335 
-5347 DASYTYTHNGWTPA
+5347 
-5361 ITTMAN
+5361 
-5367 SNATYTATFS
+5367 
-5377 QTENKYTVTVAA
+5377 
-5389 EANGTASPAS
+5389 
-5399 VSGVGCT
+5399 
-5406 TASGDITATPN
+5406 
-5417 TGYHFD
+5417 
-5423 NWTLPAGVTA
+5423 
-5433 AAGYSA
+5433 
-5439 TSNPIRI
+5439 
-5446 NATAAGTI
+5446 
-5454 TANFA
+5454 
-5459 PNTNTAYTVKH
+5459 
-5470 YQQNL
+5470 
-5475 DGSYPSTP
+5475 
-5483 TEIDNLTGTTGASV
+5483 
-5497 TPAVKSYTGFT
+5497 
-5508 APSTQTVTILAD
+5508 
-5520 GSRVVTYNYT
+5520 
-5530 RNSYTLTWAL
+5530 
-5540 DGGSISVAGTTAGSV
+5540 
-5555 KYGASLTAPT
+5555 
-5565 VTKTGYTF
+5565 
-5573 SAWSPSVP
+5573 
-5581 ATMPASN
+5581 
-5588 STYTATWSEKSYTV
+5588 
-5602 TFYNGGH
+5602 
-5609 GTVKVNSSTVANGAT
+5609 
-5624 ASVNHFTTKTLA
+5624 
-5636 ATASTGYTFAGWT
+5636 
-5649 KTGSVTLGNA
+5649 
-5659 ANASTTIT
+5659 
-5667 ATATGG
+5667 
-5673 TVTATWTANTYNI
+5673 
-5686 TYKDQGNVAFTGVHG
+5686 
-5701 DGYPTTHTY
+5701 
-5710 GTATALVS
+5710 
-5718 PTKTGYT
+5718 
-5725 FGGWYTT
+5725 
-5732 SACTGDAITSVGAT
+5732 
-5746 AYSADFTLYAKWTI
+5746 
-5760 NSYTITF
+5760 
-5767 NSNGGSAV
+5767 
-5775 ASITQNYG
+5775 
-5783 TAVVAPANPTKT
+5783 
-5795 GYTFAGW
+5795 
-5802 DPAVPSTMPASN
+5802 
-5814 TTCVAQWTADT
+5814 DT
-5825 YTVTLDRNSGTTG
+5825 YT
-5838 ATSVTMTY
+5838 
-5846 NSSTM
+5846 
-5851 TGYSAPTRTGYTFN
+5851 
-5865 GYYTSESSNNGTG
+5865 
-5878 TLVIDTEGSLQ
+5878 
-5889 ANVDGYTGAG
+5889 
-5899 GVWIKTTA
+5899 
-5907 TTLYAKW
+5907 
-5914 TQNRYAITFYN
+5914 
-5925 GGHGTVAYN
+5925 
-5934 GTVVANGK
+5934 
-5942 TAKVYQ
+5942 
-5948 VSVKKLV
+5948 
-5955 AKADLGYDF
+5955 
-5964 AGWTKGGTNAA
+5964 
-5975 QVTISNASAD
+5975 
-5985 STGIKAS
+5985 
-5992 ATNASVTANW
+5992 
-6002 TAHSYSISYD
+6002 ISYD
-6012 LAGGSVATPNP
+6012 LAGGSVASPNP
-6023 TSYTIESSAITLNN
+6023 TSYTVESGAITLNN

-6051 GLDAATTTV
+6051 GLASATMTV

-6066 TGDRSYTATWE
+6066 TGNRSYTATWTVNSYTIRFLNYDGSVLQSSSVNYGE
-6077 LADVGA
+6077 TPVYSGETPTKPTDATYTYTFDTWSPAITAVSKAQDYTAQFSQTANVASVTVGGATTYYTTLQVAFDYAADKTEPTIQVLSNIALAAKVTYTNTSRTTVTFDLNGHTISGGVNGLLTLTSSSSTGGMFVIKSSVEGGQIRNVLSSTSARYCVLLSKGKLTLQSGTIYNENTNTGASYAVSGGRPFTMTGGKLHAKAQATAYGAYITGGTSTISGGEIKAETSGNTASAVFATGGTTTLKGTIECNISGASNVYGAMAGGANPASDKGTLYNGKLIIEGGTFNVTAGASGTAYGVYSTGGVKKIDYSTSATYAGNYADAGDAEVKGGVFTVKGNKTYGIGSKGTVTISTAKDADGNATYEAASATPKVTVTGGKFDLQGTSTKAAVVATSATITNTDVVIEGGWYNVATNLNKYTAPTKSCNYHVLPLAGESPYAWEVAEAYTLTWNLVGGTVTTAGTVAPVDATGTPNGVVKKGA
-6083 WLDIVDVDNANSRL
+6083 SLTAPVVTKTGYTFTAWTPAVAAKMPAANTTYTATWTAAESGSYADIVDVDNANSKL

-6134 GAPGENF
+6134 GAPGDDF
-6141 VIAVQKNGGAWLSN
+6141 PMLIQKTNGDVYSH

-6162 EITSNTAISADQTK
+6162 EVKSPTTLSANETK
-6176 NLYVKNGATLTVNAN
+6176 NLFVKNGANLTVNAN
-6191 ISVHNI
+6191 IAVKNI
-6197 YVAPDAKLTINSGKT
+6197 YVAPGSKLTINSGKT
-6212 LTADSIFLRTT
+6212 FTADTIFLRTT

-6261 CPAESVHLS
+6261 CPISSVRLS
-6270 DGVKPP
+6270 DGLSPA
-6276 YTTGWVLRSY
+6276 YGTGWLLRSY
-6286 DESRRAE
+6286 DEERRANI
-6293 SGADGNNWVTLPSD
+6293 GADDNNWVSLAAGS
-6307 GTIAGGAGYEMFS
+6307 TIAGGAGYELFS

-6326 EFYFPVDLGDLTNKV
+6326 EFYFPVSLPTTNKV
-6341 HVDYDLGAAGEK
+6341 AVAYTSDGAAGEK

-6358 AITSPFTHT
+6358 ALVSPFTHT
-6367 YENAVVPEGLVV
+6367 YTNDPAPEDLVV
-6379 NWYEDGFYS
+6379 NWYMDGYGYYE
-6388 QEVPSAIPPATVFAF
+6388 QEIPSVIPPAKPFAF
-6403 QTTKTGDL
+6403 QTSEAGYL
-6411 SFDGSSIVTKMPRRA
+6411 SFEGSAIAITKMPRRA
-6426 VEEEVQIQWI
+6426 SEEEVQIQWI
-6436 NLDLEDAN
+6436 HLDITDAD
-6444 GLGDQTSI
+6444 GIGDQTSV
-6452 YSHPDRY
+6452 YSHPTRY
-6459 EQSYQ
+6459 EAAYQ
-6464 TGIDIAKQSFEAPRA
+6464 TGIDVAKQSLTAARA
-6479 ILYSSHVYGDMAFAG
+6479 ILYSSHAYGEMAFAG

-6505 LTVYSPAAQELTF
+6505 LTVFSPKPQELTI
-6518 SMRDNEW
+6518 SLRNNRW
-6525 TDRMAFVWLI
+6525 LDRLAEVWLVDTETGAQI
-6535 DHQTGTR
+6535 DLF
-6542 TDLLWSDYTFDATEG
+6542 DSDYTFEANEG
-6557 TTRGRFTI
+6557 TTRGRLFLM
-6565 QGVFRAPQVAT
+6565 GRFKAPNIAT
-6576 DIDNTDAAG
+6576 DIDNTEATEGTGVKA
-6585 REQRQVR
+6585 Q
-6592 KLIIHDKM
+6592 KLIIRDKM
-6600 YIEVNGQL
+6600 YIRINGQL
-6608 FDATGKMVN
+6608 YDATGKQVN
-6617 K
+6617 VK